1 MCIEA
6 FNNGRLSSPLSHV
19 MDLLIPGTEI
29 AALTGAGEKAPSS
42 STAPSSS
49 KHESVSKEKKAKPAA
64 KTSEGR
70 SGMIIHSGNDWKWSM
85 ASRHAVPLCQVES
98 QRPTLRRSPLR

>member
-1 MCIEA
+1 
-6 FNNGRLSSPLSHV
+6 

-42 STAPSSS
+42 TAPSS

-85 ASRHAVPLCQVES
+85 ASRRAVPLCQVES